1 MNNYIVQ
8 YLGILA
14 IVTLE
19 MAIKAGSRPYRKA
32 SAVPGAD
39 FKQGST
45 MKITNIKRPRARNL
59 EQG

>member
-19 MAIKAGSRPYRKA
+19 MAPAAMQSRLVLDHIAKLALYLGLISNKA
-32 SAVPGAD
+32 
-39 FKQGST
+39 
-45 MKITNIKRPRARNL
+45 L
-59 EQG
+59 L

>member
-45 MKITNIKRPRARNL
+45 MKITNINI
-59 EQG
+59 